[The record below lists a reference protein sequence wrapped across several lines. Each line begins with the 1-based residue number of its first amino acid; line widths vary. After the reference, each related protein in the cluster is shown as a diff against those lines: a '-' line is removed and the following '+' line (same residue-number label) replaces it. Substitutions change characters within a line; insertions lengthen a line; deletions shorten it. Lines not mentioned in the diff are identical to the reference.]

1 MKRKLAVAMAAAL
14 VLTTALAG
22 CGNKAED
29 SKSEGT
35 KTEDTKTEESAK
47 DDEKTDGVSAEK
59 SEGDS
64 FTVGFDA
71 SFPPYGYKD
80 DDGEYVGF
88 DLDLAQEVC
97 DRNGWELKKQP
108 IDWDAKDM
116 ELSSGT
122 IDSIWNGFTMNVR
135 EDDYTWSEPYV
146 DNSQVVVVAE
156 DSGIKTL
163 EDLAGKIVEVQ
174 ADSSALAALEGDQ
187 KELAGTFSQ
196 LTQVPDYNTAFMDLE
211 AGAAEAVA
219 MDVGVAKYQ
228 IESRGGGYIT
238 LDETISTEQYAVGF
252 KKGNEKLRDQVQK
265 TLNEM
270 SEDGTFMTIAKKWGV
285 EDAVCLGK

>member
-29 SKSEGT
+29 TKSEGT
-35 KTEDTKTEESAK
+35 KTEDTKTEDSAK

-122 IDSIWNGFTMNVR
+122 IDCIWNGFTMNGR

-219 MDVGVAKYQ
+219 MDVGVAEYQ